1 MNEEQLKQLEATFKA
16 AAEKVI
22 NENMKGV
29 VDPMVEQKVKTL
41 FDQLS
46 LQTVVNVKNRS
57 GISTAAKK
65 EFAEKINKSSS
76 EPKL

>member
-57 GISTAAKK
+57 GIS
-65 EFAEKINKSSS
+65 F
-76 EPKL
+76 

>member
-29 VDPMVEQKVKTL
+29 VDPWSSRRLKPC
-41 FDQLS
+41 S
-46 LQTVVNVKNRS
+46 
-57 GISTAAKK
+57 ISCPSKPW
-65 EFAEKINKSSS
+65 SM
-76 EPKL
+76 